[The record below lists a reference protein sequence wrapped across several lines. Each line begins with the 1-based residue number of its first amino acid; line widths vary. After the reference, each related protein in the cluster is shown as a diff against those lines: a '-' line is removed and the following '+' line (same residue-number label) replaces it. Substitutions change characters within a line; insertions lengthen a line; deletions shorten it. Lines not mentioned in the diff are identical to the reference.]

1 MTLDILAG
9 RRVRRVDVELAPGL
23 TIAAIEATDADT
35 VLDDA
40 IIGDGDPYAAIL
52 WPSAIAAAAR
62 LAAMVKPGQTVLD
75 IGAGTGLAALTA
87 AQLGARAIAL
97 DHDAFAREVL
107 KHAMTLQ
114 QLKVEVRPFDVR
126 SDTPLPAAD
135 IVVIADLLY
144 EPELAR
150 AAAHRTLEALASG
163 ATVLVG
169 DPRRYG
175 RAEFERILETAGV
188 RVRFGDVVV
197 RAPGDSQP
205 AVVGLAIIEPPA
217 DGGVPLT
224 DLRIS

>member
-1 MTLDILAG
+1 MTVDILAG

-23 TIAAIEATDADT
+23 IIAAIEAADADT
-35 VLDDA
+35 VLDDTL
-40 IIGDGDPYAAIL
+40 DDDTDPYAAIL

-62 LAAMVKPGQTVLD
+62 LAAMVSAGQTVLD

-87 AQLGARAIAL
+87 AHFGARAIAL

-107 KHAMTLQ
+107 RHAMSLQ
-114 QLKVEVRPFDVR
+114 QLDVEIRSFDVR

-163 ATVLVG
+163 AMVLIG
-169 DPRRYG
+169 DSARFG

-188 RVRFGDVVV
+188 RVTFGDVVV
-197 RAPGDSQP
+197 RAPGETRP
-205 AVVGLAIIEPPA
+205 TRVGLAVIEPPG
-217 DGGVPLT
+217 DGGIPLT
-224 DLRIS
+224 DLRIR